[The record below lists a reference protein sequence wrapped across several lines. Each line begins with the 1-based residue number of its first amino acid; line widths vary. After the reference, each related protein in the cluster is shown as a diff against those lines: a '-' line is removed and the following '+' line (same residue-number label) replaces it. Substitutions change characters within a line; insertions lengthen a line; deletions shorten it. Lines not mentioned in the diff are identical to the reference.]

1 MWAPGRRLGAVINA
15 PDETVQRLVGSW
27 PAYAKADRAAALGL
41 PQNPPL
47 DEVVRQYIED
57 YVDG

>member
-1 MWAPGRRLGAVINA
+1 MRPNEA
-15 PDETVQRLVGSW
+15 VQRLVGSW

-47 DEVVRQYIED
+47 DEVVRQYSED
-57 YVDG
+57 YVEG

>member
-1 MWAPGRRLGAVINA
+1 MIDA
-15 PDETVQRLVGSW
+15 PDPAIQRIVGSW
-27 PAYAKADRAAALGL
+27 PGYARAERAAALGL
-41 PQNPPL
+41 PENPPL